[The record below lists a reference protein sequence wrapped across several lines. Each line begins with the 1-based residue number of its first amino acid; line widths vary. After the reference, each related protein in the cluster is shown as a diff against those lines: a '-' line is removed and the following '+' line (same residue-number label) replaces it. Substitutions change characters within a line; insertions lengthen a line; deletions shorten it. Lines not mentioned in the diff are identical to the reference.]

1 MCGGTL
7 SSAVLDIACELPS
20 VESPQIFTLY
30 QIFSPLIIRL
40 TVNISFQVWLYYPIT
55 IYNLQIWQHS
65 MRLCFA
71 QKMDRPHFCIAWD
84 ILKVTL

>member
-20 VESPQIFTLY
+20 VGSPQIFTLHW
-30 QIFSPLIIRL
+30 IFTPLIIRL
-40 TVNISFQVWLYYPIT
+40 TMNISFQVWLYYSIT
-55 IYNLQIWQHS
+55 IYNLQIWQQS
-65 MRLCFA
+65 MRMCFA
-71 QKMDRPHFCIAWD
+71 QKMDRPHFCIARD

>member
-1 MCGGTL
+1 MRGGSL
-7 SSAVLDIACELPS
+7 GSAVMDIACGLFFI
-20 VESPQIFTLY
+20 ESPQIFTLH
-30 QIFSPLIIRL
+30 QIFSPFIIRL
-40 TVNISFQVWLYYPIT
+40 TMNISFQACLYYSIT

-71 QKMDRPHFCIAWD
+71 QKMDRPHFCIARD